1 MNSFNRTLLASVLIM
16 NAAVLLDNTL
26 ATAEVRPESDA
37 ELLPEQLLEEMQPPP
52 TVTPPVE
59 QLQSPVTTV
68 SMSEAKLNII
78 MVNETGTKVTYG
90 VLGQDSQLNLEVEQS
105 QTLKNLEAPIDI
117 SFYRPDRG
125 PIKVITR
132 ASKVGE
138 LQVILQRGTDFDTD
152 KSVLS
157 VQETGQV
164 FLN

>member
-1 MNSFNRTLLASVLIM
+1 MNYFNRTLLAGVLIM
-16 NAAVLLDNTL
+16 NAGLLIDNTL
-26 ATAEVRPESDA
+26 ATAEVRPGSEA
-37 ELLPEQLLEEMQPPP
+37 QQLREQLLKDMQPPP

-68 SMSEAKLNII
+68 SIPEAKLNVI
-78 MVNETGTKVTYG
+78 MVNETGTNITYG
-90 VLGQDSQLNLEVEQS
+90 VLGKDSQLSLEIDQS
-105 QTLKNLEAPIDI
+105 QTLNNLEAPIDI

-132 ASKVGE
+132 ATRVGE
-138 LQVILQRGTDFDTD
+138 LQVILQRGTDFDND

-164 FLN
+164 FVN